1 MAVLLQ
7 DLRYGAR
14 LLLRSPAMTAVV
26 ALSLALGIGANTTI
40 FTLVNA
46 VLLNPLP
53 VRDASRLAR
62 IVTTEVRDGVV
73 TPLGAISRLNALDVR
88 DKNVVFDG
96 VAAAGF
102 TAVALSSG
110 GEPEQVF
117 AQIAS
122 GNFFDVLGPP
132 MAAGRT
138 PDGEAIDLIS
148 VFEGVGAYQAGKIDD
163 RRLNFQFGTQI
174 GWRIRHGRL
183 AEMIRNPTYTG
194 ITPQFWG
201 SCDAIV
207 NRDGWVVWGTPNCG
221 KGQPEQVAHT
231 GHGASASRFRNI
243 QVVVMQ

>member
-14 LLLRSPAMTAVV
+14 LLMRSPAMTAVV
-26 ALSLALGIGANTTI
+26 VLSLALGIGANTTI

-53 VRDASRLAR
+53 VRDASQLVRV
-62 IVTTEVRDGVV
+62 VTTEVRDGVV
-73 TPLGAISRLNALDVR
+73 TPLGAISRLNAVDVR

-102 TAVALSSG
+102 AAVALSSGG

-138 PDGEAIDLIS
+138 FVPDEDAQLGASPVVVLTYGLWQRRFGGRQDLIGQPI
-148 VFEGVGAYQAGKIDD
+148 VINGQPVHRDRRDRRGLPRHGDTGRPGTVGADVDVPRGAHGPGARLLQLAP
-163 RRLNFQFGTQI
+163 RR
-174 GWRIRHGRL
+174 
-183 AEMIRNPTYTG
+183 
-194 ITPQFWG
+194 
-201 SCDAIV
+201 
-207 NRDGWVVWGTPNCG
+207 
-221 KGQPEQVAHT
+221 
-231 GHGASASRFRNI
+231 
-243 QVVVMQ
+243 